1 MSTVCLPHLPQT
13 HCCGV
18 QLMSCSTLG
27 RSPGNFLPARML
39 ARRYK
44 RKLLLF
50 PLTLG
55 LDFSAAD
62 TTARKCAGRESKG
75 KK

>member
-1 MSTVCLPHLPQT
+1 
-13 HCCGV
+13 
-18 QLMSCSTLG
+18 MSCSTLG
-27 RSPGNFLPARML
+27 RSAGNFLPARML
-39 ARRYK
+39 ARRYN
-44 RKLLLF
+44 RKLQLF

-62 TTARKCAGRESKG
+62 TTARKCAGRESEG